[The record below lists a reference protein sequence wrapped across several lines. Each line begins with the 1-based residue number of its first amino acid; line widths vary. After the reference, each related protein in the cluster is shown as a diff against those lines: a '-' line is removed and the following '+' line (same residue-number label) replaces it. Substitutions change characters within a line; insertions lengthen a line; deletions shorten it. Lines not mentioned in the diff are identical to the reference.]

1 MDRLWRPE
9 RQLVYGYLCVE
20 ESDETQVATWA
31 RDIAAFATK
40 SSYRLGSIFI
50 DRGVSTGSFV
60 RSGFIELLA
69 TLRLPEAYAAVVP
82 SLAHLSTEAFVQQA
96 LVHMVQLTDSQLL
109 VSSTINGSGP
119 EVELV
124 AESGPES

>member
-1 MDRLWRPE
+1 VDRFWQPE
-9 RQLVYGYLCVE
+9 RRLVYGYLCVE
-20 ESDETQVATWA
+20 ESEEAQVAAWA
-31 RDIAAFATK
+31 REIAAFATK
-40 SSYRLGSIFI
+40 SGYRLGSIFI

-109 VSSTINGSGP
+109 VSSVTNGSDP
-119 EVELV
+119 EVKLSI
-124 AESGPES
+124 ES